1 MASYSM
7 KGRTAPITEFRP
19 LCLDA
24 ALMAR
29 ELAEQARRSPG
40 MFRNCLVQLDLE
52 TVAQDAGDLDLGL
65 LVAAMRTLGMLPVLL
80 KGAGPELAARA
91 EFLGLGLSGAQPQRP
106 ADSGQAQTVLQQHV
120 RSGQRVYGKGGDLI
134 VFGAV
139 NPGAEVLA
147 DGNIHIYGPLRGRAL
162 AGVLG
167 NAQARIFCQLFH
179 AEFLSVAGLYR
190 TSDSFA
196 AELDGRPV
204 QVFLEGERMVM
215 EPMA

>member
-1 MASYSM
+1 MAW
-7 KGRTAPITEFRP
+7 
-19 LCLDA
+19 
-24 ALMAR
+24 
-29 ELAEQARRSPG
+29 ELAEQAGRSPG
-40 MFRNCLVQLDLE
+40 MFRNCLVLLDLE
-52 TVAQDAGDLDLGL
+52 PVAQGLEDLDLGR
-65 LVAAMRTLGMLPVLL
+65 LVAAMRGLGMLPVLV

-91 EFLGLGLSGAQPQRP
+91 AFLGLGLSGAQQRP
-106 ADSGQAQTVLQQHV
+106 VDSGQTQTVWRQHV

-134 VFGAV
+134 VFGSV

-147 DGNIHIYGPLRGRAL
+147 DGTIHVYGSLRGRAL

-167 NAQARIFCQLFH
+167 NAQARICCQLFH
-179 AEFLSVAGLYR
+179 AEFVSVAGLYR